1 MICCCDADMCCAL
14 DLVMVLLLVFRF
26 RSHRADLY
34 TEIEHCTGSALS
46 FTDGIS
52 KVGASHRVTP

>member
-1 MICCCDADMCCAL
+1 MCCAL

-34 TEIEHCTGSALS
+34 AEIEHCTGSALS